1 MSAIGLIKKIFQI
14 ELLNPEEF
22 HWGGAG
28 GGGQSE
34 ILLAP
39 WEFEAKTQPGLCPVA
54 LSREAF

>member
-28 GGGQSE
+28 GRAGVSLRSCLPHGNLKQKLSQGFV
-34 ILLAP
+34 LLP
-39 WEFEAKTQPGLCPVA
+39 
-54 LSREAF
+54 